1 MKKKFLSNLLLL
13 VLLNILIKPFW
24 FFGIEVAVQNR
35 VGEEMYGLYFSLF
48 NFAFILNILLDIG
61 ITNFN
66 NRAVAREHDLL
77 RTNLAR
83 IVPLKFL
90 LSILYGIIVFGTGAL
105 IGYSTVQFKLLFIL
119 VINQFLSS
127 FILYMR
133 SNISGIQLF
142 RTDSLLSV
150 LDRSLMIVMNGVL
163 LWTNITSEPYKIE
176 WFVYSQTLSYL
187 LTLITVITIV

>member
-61 ITNFN
+61 ITNYN

-77 RTNLAR
+77 EREF
-83 IVPLKFL
+83 V
-90 LSILYGIIVFGTGAL
+90 
-105 IGYSTVQFKLLFIL
+105 
-119 VINQFLSS
+119 
-127 FILYMR
+127 
-133 SNISGIQLF
+133 SNCTPEIYAQYTLWHYCI
-142 RTDSLLSV
+142 RY
-150 LDRSLMIVMNGVL
+150 RSLNRILN
-163 LWTNITSEPYKIE
+163 Y
-176 WFVYSQTLSYL
+176 
-187 LTLITVITIV
+187 TI